1 MPAHDRYHDIVRRAL
16 MKDGWTITHD
26 PYRIEAGGRN
36 VYVDLAAE
44 RLLAAERG
52 DDKIAVEIKPFLG
65 ESDIRD
71 FEQAIGQFVVYRFLM
86 EEADAERQLLLA
98 IPDDVFYTLLQ
109 EPIARPA
116 VDGLPLK
123 IIVFDP
129 EEEEIVEWI
138 R

>member
-1 MPAHDRYHDIVRRAL
+1 
-16 MKDGWTITHD
+16 
-26 PYRIEAGGRN
+26 
-36 VYVDLAAE
+36 
-44 RLLAAERG
+44 
-52 DDKIAVEIKPFLG
+52 
-65 ESDIRD
+65 
-71 FEQAIGQFVVYRFLM
+71 VYRFLM